1 MFHPSFIL
9 VALVLILLVNSIK
22 ILKEYERGVVF
33 RLGRYVS
40 VRGPGL
46 IILIPYIEKMT
57 KVSLRTVVMDVP
69 PQDVITK
76 DNVSVKVNAV
86 LYFRAIEPEKAI
98 LEVDDFIYA
107 TSQLSQTTLRSILG
121 QFELDDLLSERETI
135 NQKTTRRYRLT
146 DRPVGCK
153 KNQCGGD
160 KTYRPSY

>member
-98 LEVDDFIYA
+98 LESMISYTQQA
-107 TSQLSQTTLRSILG
+107 SCRRQLCEAFSVSLNWTTFLVKER
-121 QFELDDLLSERETI
+121 LLTK
-135 NQKTTRRYRLT
+135 NYKTL
-146 DRPVGCK
+146 
-153 KNQCGGD
+153 
-160 KTYRPSY
+160 